1 MMIYQEKIAPPLA
14 PLSEEEQM
22 KLITDSIAS
31 EDRWVKDFIERLAW
45 RHSGYQT
52 LSTVR
57 RPPRLA
63 ASFICRSLI
72 RRIPVRVP
80 NLFVA

>member
-31 EDRWVKDFIERLAW
+31 EDRWVMDFIKRLA
-45 RHSGYQT
+45 G
-52 LSTVR
+52 V
-57 RPPRLA
+57 
-63 ASFICRSLI
+63 I
-72 RRIPVRVP
+72 RDIKH
-80 NLFVA
+80 